1 MSNVSKL
8 AFNKTTIRTLTD
20 DEVGSVAGGT
30 TPLTPATPYI
40 VASSEPC
47 AIAVVTVITM
57 A

>member
-47 AIAVVTVITM
+47 AIAVVTVITL